1 MNKLLIISIILI
13 SFSCSATKE
22 INKTVTL
29 SNNQE
34 ILLGKVNKEG
44 LSKNT
49 YAKWFNT
56 NYDNYTVKSEFVK
69 KISPEMLKGVKTK
82 LVMATWCGDS
92 KREVPRFYKIIE
104 ALNYSEKKMQVISV
118 DRSKKAVG
126 FDLASMNITRVPTF
140 IFYKENKEIG
150 RITESPKTSL
160 EEDLFVILSSVKN

>member
-1 MNKLLIISIILI
+1 MKKILFIAIVLITA
-13 SFSCSATKE
+13 SCANLKE
-22 INKTVTL
+22 INKTVVL

-34 ILLGKVNKEG
+34 ILLGKINKEG
-44 LSKNT
+44 LCSNS

-56 NYDNYTVKSEFVK
+56 NYDNYTVKNEFVK

-104 ALNYSEKKMQVISV
+104 ALNYPEKKMQVISV
-118 DRSKKAVG
+118 DRSKKAAG
-126 FDLASMNITRVPTF
+126 FDLASINITRVPTF

-150 RITESPKTSL
+150 RITENPKTSL